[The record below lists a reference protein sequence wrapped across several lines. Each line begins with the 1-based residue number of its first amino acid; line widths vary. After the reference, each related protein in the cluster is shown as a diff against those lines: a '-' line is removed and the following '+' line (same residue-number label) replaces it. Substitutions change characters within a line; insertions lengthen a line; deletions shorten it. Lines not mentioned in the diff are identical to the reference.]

1 MDNLGLEKNGREEV
15 LILYIIKG
23 LGKVIISGFIAFA
36 ILTGLCNFYYN
47 VPIQYECED
56 GSTDYKWTA
65 DKFYARV
72 RRALPGGIQIMKDIS
87 I

>member
-1 MDNLGLEKNGREEV
+1 M

-23 LGKVIISGFIAFA
+23 LGKVIISGCIAFV

-56 GSTDYKWTA
+56 GSTDYKWQLIS
-65 DKFYARV
+65 FMLGY
-72 RRALPGGIQIMKDIS
+72 GGLCLGAYK
-87 I
+87 